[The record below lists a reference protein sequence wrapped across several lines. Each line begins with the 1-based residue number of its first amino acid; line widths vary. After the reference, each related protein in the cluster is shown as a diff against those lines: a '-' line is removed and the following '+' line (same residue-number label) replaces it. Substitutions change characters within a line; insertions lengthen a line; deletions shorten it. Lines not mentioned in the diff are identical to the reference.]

1 MQNKDNCPIP
11 TNGLRLSTHNR
22 TKIQNASLSF
32 TVEKL
37 KSHWQR
43 STKSKPAVP
52 FLALIPIYSFTLFPK
67 MENKFIVTD
76 CSQTWFSES

>member
-1 MQNKDNCPIP
+1 MVKNVIFKLQEYKNVPCKREPNSLISQICLSSVQLMQNKDNCPIP

-37 KSHWQR
+37 KSH
-43 STKSKPAVP
+43 
-52 FLALIPIYSFTLFPK
+52 
-67 MENKFIVTD
+67 
-76 CSQTWFSES
+76 